1 MAKNL
6 NSCECASS
14 TFRYNAPRVLK
25 RSLPTRVESSLRSLC
40 SYPDPGLS
48 SLFSHISTGA
58 NGYLVRLVR
67 LVRTFLHRDQQGERD
82 RNTSTT
88 IPRATALKA
97 SGYHAIK
104 PASALSASRPPSP
117 SGAAAGAFHSFHA
130 FFSIFR
136 GSLGTFTTSF
146 LAYLAS
152 RSIFFPHESAGRGA
166 YLSFLSQS
174 AFFFREMRRQAA
186 TLFGDNSLTALGGKR
201 PVYFTEVVW
210 CGEVFVGGTGT
221 LNSAESQKSQLSLS
235 TKSPQFFRTTSSDD
249 RGRPI

>member
-14 TFRYNAPRVLK
+14 TCRYNAPRVLK

-48 SLFSHISTGA
+48 SLSSLFSHISTGA
-58 NGYLVRLVR
+58 NGYLVRFVR
-67 LVRTFLHRDQQGERD
+67 LVRTFLHRDQQGGRD
-82 RNTSTT
+82 RDTSTA

-104 PASALSASRPPSP
+104 PASALSALRPPPP

-130 FFSIFR
+130 FLSNFM
-136 GSLGTFTTSF
+136 GNLGTFTTSY
-146 LAYLAS
+146 LAYLAF

-166 YLSFLSQS
+166 YLSFLSQN
-174 AFFFREMRRQAA
+174 AFFFRK
-186 TLFGDNSLTALGGKR
+186 ALRSRERNEVIQESPKTTYRGVK
-201 PVYFTEVVW
+201 PVPF
-210 CGEVFVGGTGT
+210 
-221 LNSAESQKSQLSLS
+221 
-235 TKSPQFFRTTSSDD
+235 SP
-249 RGRPI
+249 

>member
-48 SLFSHISTGA
+48 SLSSLFSHISTGA
-58 NGYLVRLVR
+58 NGYLVRF
-67 LVRTFLHRDQQGERD
+67 VRTFLHRDQQGGRD
-82 RNTSTT
+82 RDTSTA

-104 PASALSASRPPSP
+104 PASALSALRPPPP

-130 FFSIFR
+130 FFSNFM
-136 GSLGTFTTSF
+136 GNLGTFTTSYLAY

-174 AFFFREMRRQAA
+174 AFFFRKALRRQNA
-186 TLFGDNSLTALGGKR
+186 TGLA
-201 PVYFTEVVW
+201 
-210 CGEVFVGGTGT
+210 
-221 LNSAESQKSQLSLS
+221 
-235 TKSPQFFRTTSSDD
+235 QF
-249 RGRPI
+249 